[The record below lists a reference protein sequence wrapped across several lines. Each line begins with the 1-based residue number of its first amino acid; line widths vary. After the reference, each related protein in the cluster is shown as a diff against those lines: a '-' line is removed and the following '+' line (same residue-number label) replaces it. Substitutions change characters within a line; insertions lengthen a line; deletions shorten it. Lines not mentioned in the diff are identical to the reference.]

1 VNNVLQTFCNIQKT
15 KNFKEMKNLI
25 NVIML
30 LVLFTIISCD
40 EGQEGQADYLDSS
53 LTISER
59 TSDLLSKMTIEEKV
73 AQTTSYNEQ
82 EAVYDENGEFTDK
95 IVKDFVKNGIGIM
108 RFGRLLDQ
116 PPDTHTE
123 ITNAA
128 QRYIIENNRFGI
140 PTLYYGEAL
149 HGYMAEGATVFPS
162 AIGLASTWDTELVQK
177 IYEVSALEMRAR
189 GITVAFTPVLGL
201 ARDARWGRTGETF
214 GEDPYLVSR
223 MGVASVKG
231 LQGESYFIDQQ
242 HVIATAKH
250 YAVHSQPVGG
260 TWCAPA
266 DFSERTIRE
275 QFLYPFE
282 VAVKEAKVGCIMA
295 TYNEINGIPINADH
309 KLMTRILR
317 DEWGFDGFVCSDL
330 TSVDQLFTRHFVA
343 ADTAEA
349 ARMAIQAGL
358 DLENARDI
366 FCYPTLTDQ
375 FEEGLIPEWVLDTAV
390 TRILKAKFRLG
401 LFENSYVDPENVS
414 KVTNTEAHKA
424 LALETAHK
432 SIILLKNENDLLPL
446 NEKEIKN
453 LAVIGPNAAEL
464 HFGAYAH
471 EPRKGIH
478 VLEGIQNYA
487 KGKFK
492 VHYAEGCKITVKP
505 GSFWRNENPR
515 LNSAESDAMLI
526 KEAVGVASKCDAVVL
541 VLGGNEST
549 CREAW
554 GFDTHKGDR
563 ANLDLIGR
571 QDDLVKAVMA
581 TGKPVVVLLL
591 NERPLTINYITENVP
606 AILESWYLG
615 QETGTAVAD
624 VLFGKINP
632 GGKLP
637 ITFPKSV
644 GQIPVFYNRKY
655 TRFKSYLFLDSKPL
669 FPFGF
674 GLSYTT
680 FEYNNLKIANPVIKP
695 DQDTEVSIEVTNTGD
710 LTGDEIV
717 QLYIRDMLSSVT
729 RPIMELKDF
738 ERITLDPGETKTVK
752 LSITP
757 EKLQFYDINMER
769 VVEPGEFEVMIGSS
783 SQDIRLRSV
792 LSVE

>member
-1 VNNVLQTFCNIQKT
+1 
-15 KNFKEMKNLI
+15 MKNLI
-25 NVIML
+25 GVIL
-30 LVLFTIISCD
+30 FLVLLTMISWDQD
-40 EGQEGQADYLDSS
+40 EKKQMDYMDST

-59 TSDLLSKMTIEEKV
+59 TADLLSRMTIEEKV
-73 AQTTSYNEQ
+73 AQTTSYNAQ
-82 EAVYDENGEFTDK
+82 ENVYDENGEFTEE
-95 IVKDFVKNGIGIM
+95 VLKDFVKDGIGIM

-116 PPDTHTE
+116 PPYTHTE
-123 ITNAA
+123 ITNAT
-128 QRYIIENNRFGI
+128 QKYIIENNRFGI

-162 AIGLASTWDTELVQK
+162 AIGLASTWDTELIKK
-177 IYEVSALEMRAR
+177 IFEVSALEMRAR
-189 GITVAFTPVLGL
+189 GISVAFSPVLGL
-201 ARDARWGRTGETF
+201 ARDARWGRNGETF

-223 MGVASVKG
+223 MGVASIKG
-231 LQGESYFIDQQ
+231 LQGESNLIDQQ

-266 DFSERTIRE
+266 DISERTIRE

-282 VAVKEAKVGCIMA
+282 IAVKEAKVGCIMA

-309 KLMTRILR
+309 KLMTGILR

-330 TSVDQLFTRHFVA
+330 TSVDQLFTRHYVA

-358 DLENARDI
+358 DLENARGI
-366 FCYPTLTDQ
+366 FCYPTLVDQ
-375 FEEGLIPEWVLDTAV
+375 FKEGLIPEWVLDTAV
-390 TRILKAKFRLG
+390 LRILKTKFRLG
-401 LFENSYVDPENVS
+401 LFENPYVDPENVS
-414 KVTNTEAHKA
+414 KVTNTVIHKA
-424 LALETAHK
+424 LALKTAQK

-446 NEKEIKN
+446 NEKKIKN
-453 LAVIGPNAAEL
+453 LAVIGPNASGV

-471 EPRKGIH
+471 EPRKGID
-478 VLEGIQNYA
+478 VLEGIQSYA
-487 KGKFK
+487 KGKFN
-492 VHYAEGCKITVKP
+492 VQYAEGCKITVKP

-515 LNSAESDAMLI
+515 LNSAESDATLI

-549 CREAW
+549 SREAW

-563 ANLDLIGR
+563 ATLNLIGR
-571 QDDLVKAVMA
+571 QDELAKAMLN
-581 TGKPVVVLLL
+581 TGKPVIVLLL
-591 NERPLTINYITENVP
+591 NERPLTINYIAENVP
-606 AILESWYLG
+606 AILEGWYLG

-637 ITFPKSV
+637 ITFPRAV
-644 GQIPVFYNRKY
+644 GQIPVFYNRKN
-655 TRFKSYLFLDSKPL
+655 TRFKSYLFVDSKPL
-669 FPFGF
+669 YPFGF

-680 FEYNNLKIANPVIKP
+680 FEYNNLVVSNPIIKP

-710 LTGDEIV
+710 RIGDEVV
-717 QLYIRDMLSSVT
+717 QLYIRDLISSVT
-729 RPIMELKDF
+729 RPVMELKGF
-738 ERITLDPGETKTVK
+738 ERITLKPGETKTVT

-757 EKLQFYDINMER
+757 EKLQFYDINMKR
-769 VVEPGEFEVMIGSS
+769 VVEPGEFEIMVGTS
-783 SQDIRLRSV
+783 
-792 LSVE
+792 SVEHLTTKLIVK